1 MPVMRRCSHP
11 TCNKLI
17 SFNESYCD
25 KHKTYTN
32 AKYNDVRQ
40 RNDPEYL
47 RFYKSKQW
55 QNLREIVMMEND
67 YICQSCG
74 RQANVVDHI
83 IPTKVDWSKRLDKNN
98 LQPLCNE
105 CHNKKTKNEAPHI
118 KARGGSGRG

>member
-1 MPVMRRCSHP
+1 MAIMRRCNHP
-11 TCNKLI
+11 TCNTLI
-17 SFNESYCD
+17 HHNERYCD

-32 AKYNDVRQ
+32 DKYNDERQ

-55 QNLREIVMMEND
+55 QNMRELVMLEND
-67 YICQSCG
+67 YLCKSCG
-74 RQANVVDHI
+74 RQADVVDHI

-105 CHNKKTKNEAPHI
+105 CHNRKTKKEVPHA
-118 KARGGSGRG
+118 K